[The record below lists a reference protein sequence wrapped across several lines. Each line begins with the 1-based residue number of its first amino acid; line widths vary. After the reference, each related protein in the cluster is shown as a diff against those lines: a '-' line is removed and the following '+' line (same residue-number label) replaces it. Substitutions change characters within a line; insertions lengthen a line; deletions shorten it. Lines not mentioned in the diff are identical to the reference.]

1 VFVIIFI
8 TSSQRSSPGANTYA
22 HTHDVLAGEDEDEA
36 RGGGRRGRGTR
47 YHAEVG
53 RSHPRDAGVAAH
65 LLEEAEEEVD
75 HGPVELGHPRR
86 DHLQAIGRI
95 VGHQHAIV
103 TGNVTNVR

>member
-1 VFVIIFI
+1 
-8 TSSQRSSPGANTYA
+8 
-22 HTHDVLAGEDEDEA
+22 
-36 RGGGRRGRGTR
+36 
-47 YHAEVG
+47 
-53 RSHPRDAGVAAH
+53 VAAH

-103 TGNVTNVR
+103 TGNVTDVRRRQRQRRDDEEGGEVLDAVGDERVLELSEPHLEAAAEVVRVIRRDRIVHL